1 MLRIVKT
8 VALEGMKGELIEIET
23 DISNGLPYFTIIGLA
38 DTAVRESA
46 ERVKRAIIN
55 SGYDYPKGKI
65 TVNLSPAYMHKRGS
79 HYDLGI
85 AIGLILSHQ
94 NIKVDIKNKIII
106 GELSLDGRILPA
118 KGVLPM
124 IMSIIEKN
132 DLAIKEI
139 LLPRENCSE
148 CYLFTNETDVKLIPV
163 NTLKEA
169 IEYLLENNIL
179 EYDEISSVAKQEDA
193 NMDFLD
199 VKGQKAAKEAIM
211 TAIAGNHN
219 ILLIGPPGS
228 GKSMLVKRIITILP
242 EMTMKEQIETTRIYS
257 YAGKLSSKTPIIQE
271 RPFRHITPGI
281 TIPSLIGGGTYPM
294 PGEVSFAHNGV
305 LFMDEMLEFPK
316 QALENLRV
324 PLEDKEI
331 HITRKG
337 NQVIFPSNFI
347 LAAATNPCR
356 CGFLGD
362 DNHKC
367 TCTQTE
373 INSYRS
379 KLSGPLAD
387 RIDIAVEINRIH
399 YRELEN
405 SDEIKDDLTSSAMK
419 EKILIARE
427 IQKER
432 YKYLPFTSNSNIADK
447 YIKDICRLD
456 VSCKEF
462 MHSIYEKYNISPRR
476 YYKILKVARTISD
489 IKEKEKIEIEEIAA
503 AFHYTRF
510 LAEGTVHV

>member
-305 LFMDEMLEFPK
+305 LFVCETL
-316 QALENLRV
+316 
-324 PLEDKEI
+324 
-331 HITRKG
+331 
-337 NQVIFPSNFI
+337 
-347 LAAATNPCR
+347 
-356 CGFLGD
+356 
-362 DNHKC
+362 C
-367 TCTQTE
+367 TA
-373 INSYRS
+373 N
-379 KLSGPLAD
+379 
-387 RIDIAVEINRIH
+387 
-399 YRELEN
+399 
-405 SDEIKDDLTSSAMK
+405 
-419 EKILIARE
+419 
-427 IQKER
+427 
-432 YKYLPFTSNSNIADK
+432 
-447 YIKDICRLD
+447 
-456 VSCKEF
+456 
-462 MHSIYEKYNISPRR
+462 
-476 YYKILKVARTISD
+476 
-489 IKEKEKIEIEEIAA
+489 
-503 AFHYTRF
+503 
-510 LAEGTVHV
+510 